1 MGTPS
6 LIYQLLFPDTSEKD
20 TVFHM
25 PWWVRIAAWRSSAS
39 EGPCPFQLCS
49 RVVLGRNIKQVHTT
63 ATRKHWVTTNP
74 VRDLLKA
81 KMMPPRDIAADFVR
95 FWLNLRVRAL
105 PDLLHRNQT
114 PLPRHSV
121 LFFLSLCEEST
132 SQWDFQH
139 ATMEFLQ
146 YLESTVMK
154 LYSLQL
160 NKKRCLIYHCFCI
173 PLPTL
178 C

>member
-49 RVVLGRNIKQVHTT
+49 RVILGRNVKQVHTT

-114 PLPRHSV
+114 PLPRHFFFIVMWGVNFSV
-121 LFFLSLCEEST
+121 RFST
-132 SQWDFQH
+132 CYHGVSAIFRINCY
-139 ATMEFLQ
+139 E
-146 YLESTVMK
+146 TV
-154 LYSLQL
+154 
-160 NKKRCLIYHCFCI
+160 
-173 PLPTL
+173 
-178 C
+178 